1 MQKIR
6 FFILALTAFTVLAFA
21 ASSAQAG
28 ATQAGPTCSANKPI
42 CTASFQPEPVL
53 MSTWI
58 FEGCWSYYLTSPC
71 RDIFRD
77 SSGAYW
83 ICANC
88 GQTKNPGPGTCGQ
101 IGIQALDRGY
111 WCS

>member
-6 FFILALTAFTVLAFA
+6 TFILALTAFTVLAFA
-21 ASSAQAG
+21 SSPAQAG
-28 ATQAGPTCSANKPI
+28 STCSASKLI
-42 CTASFQPEPVL
+42 CTASSQPGPVL
-53 MSTWI
+53 MSTWT

-88 GQTKNPGPGTCGQ
+88 GQTKNPGPGSCSQ

>member
-6 FFILALTAFTVLAFA
+6 ISILALTAFTVLAFA
-21 ASSAQAG
+21 PSLAQAG
-28 ATQAGPTCSANKPI
+28 ATCNANKPI

-53 MSTWI
+53 MSSTFT
-58 FEGCWSYYLTSPC
+58 FEGCWSYFLSSPC

-77 SSGAYW
+77 NSGAYW

-88 GQTKNPGPGTCGQ
+88 GQTKNPGPGTCNQ
-101 IGIQALDRGY
+101 IGIQALDRGF

>member
-6 FFILALTAFTVLAFA
+6 ISILALIAFTVLAFA
-21 ASSAQAG
+21 ASAAQASP
-28 ATQAGPTCSANKPI
+28 AVCSADKPA
-42 CTASFQPEPVL
+42 CTVSFQPEPVP
-53 MSTWI
+53 MSSWTFW
-58 FEGCWSYYLTSPC
+58 GCWSYWAAGPC

-83 ICANC
+83 ICAGC
-88 GQTKNPGPGTCGQ
+88 GQTQNPGPGKCSQ
-101 IGIQALDRGY
+101 ISTQTLNTGY

>member
-6 FFILALTAFTVLAFA
+6 ISILALTAITVLAFA

-28 ATQAGPTCSANKPI
+28 ATCSANKPI

-53 MSTWI
+53 MSSTWT
-58 FEGCWSYYLTSPC
+58 FEGCWSYFLASPC

-88 GQTKNPGPGTCGQ
+88 GQTKNPGPRTCNQ
-101 IGIQALDRGY
+101 IGTQALDHGY